1 MSSTDNRRLVN
12 TAAAL
17 LLLMA
22 FSVWIY
28 RLFWAWREPLSCDDA
43 YMFARYANN
52 IRHGLGMSWNLDGVH
67 TYGQTSLLW
76 SFVVLVL
83 SFLPIATWK
92 MLTLGSLLCSIGAVV
107 AIAWAVAANAKSQFF
122 SSTWRILPL
131 VAAPLFCTSSFVRNA
146 GNGMETML
154 SVLLVAVFAGLA
166 LQWSRAAAHPETV
179 SLVAIALLLTRPDAA
194 IVIFAFPVLLF
205 LLMPGVGMTSL
216 VRLLAV
222 VCIGIAVDLIACKLY
237 FHTPLP
243 LSFYMKSGHAYE
255 GYRAEWHPG
264 LLMLGFFSGCVV
276 YLLMLVLLAR
286 KQDVRLIVCCVTPAL
301 LTFAYLQTV
310 TQIMGQYSR
319 YYVPYFAFFILP
331 SLLVLDRRLSAGD
344 VRWPRSPRRLGVAAV
359 VALCCFVFASS
370 KLVAKFR
377 RATATGHFEYDPVH
391 FDIAAKTPLPVL
403 KWAQGMTA
411 VTDLLVAPLPR
422 GATVAATE
430 VGYLGV
436 KAPHVNII
444 DLAGLNDTQIA
455 LHGFN
460 MQALLARKPDILW
473 MPNLEYTYQSGL
485 MLSDP
490 ALLQQY
496 ELYAGAANYGLAIR
510 KDSPYRAQ
518 IDAQM
523 PAFWNSLYPHSNSS
537 DYLVHS
543 ASWSGQKHIVI
554 KRY

>member
-12 TAAAL
+12 IAAAL
-17 LLLMA
+17 LLLMT
-22 FSVWIY
+22 SLVWLY

-52 IRHGLGMSWNLDGVH
+52 IRHGLGVSWNPDGVH

-76 SFVVLVL
+76 SFAALVL
-83 SFLPIATWK
+83 SFLPLAPWK
-92 MLTLGSLLCSIGAVV
+92 MLTLGSLLCSIGAVI
-107 AIAWAVAANAKSQFF
+107 AIAWAVAANAKSQML
-122 SSTWRILPL
+122 SNRWRVLSL

-179 SLVAIALLLTRPDAA
+179 ALVAIALLLTRPDAA
-194 IVIFAFPVLLF
+194 VVVFSFPVLLF
-205 LLMPGVGMTSL
+205 VLMPGVRAGSL
-216 VRLLAV
+216 ARLLAI
-222 VCIGIAVDLIACKLY
+222 VCVGIALDLAACKLY

-243 LSFYMKSGHAYE
+243 LSFYMKSRDAYE
-255 GYRAEWHPG
+255 GYRPDWHPG
-264 LLMLGFFSGCVV
+264 LLMLAFLSGCVF
-276 YLLMLVLLAR
+276 YLLVMVFLAR
-286 KQDVRLIVCCVTPAL
+286 KQDLRLIVCCVTPAL
-301 LTFAYLQTV
+301 LTFTYLQTV

-331 SLLVLDRRLSAGD
+331 SLLVLDRRLHSGD
-344 VRWPRSPRRLGVAAV
+344 ALWPTGPRRLIAAGL
-359 VALCCFVFASS
+359 VALCCFVVASS

-377 RATATGHFEYDPVH
+377 RATATGHYEYDPVQ
-391 FDIAAKTPLPVL
+391 FDTAAKTPLPVL

-411 VTDLLVAPLPR
+411 VTDLLVAPLPM
-422 GATVAATE
+422 GTTVAATE

-436 KAPHVNII
+436 KAPQVNII

-455 LHGFN
+455 LHGFS

-496 ELYAGAANYGLAIR
+496 DLYAGAANYGLAIR

-518 IDAQM
+518 IEVQM
-523 PAFWNSLYPHSNSS
+523 PAFWNSLYPHTKSS
-537 DYLVHS
+537 DYLVRS